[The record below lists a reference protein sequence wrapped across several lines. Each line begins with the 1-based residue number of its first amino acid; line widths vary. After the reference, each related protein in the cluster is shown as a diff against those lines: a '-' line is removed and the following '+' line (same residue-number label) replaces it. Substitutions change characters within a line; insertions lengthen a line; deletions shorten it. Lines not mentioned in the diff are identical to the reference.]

1 MMPKPVALV
10 TDSTAYIPQH
20 LVEKYA
26 IRVAPQTL
34 IWGDETFRDG
44 VDITP
49 EDFYQRLATAKTLP
63 TSTQVPVSTFAQI
76 FGELLEAEYDVLAV
90 VISSKMSGT
99 FNSAQQAK
107 DALQADNVAIVDSRT
122 TAMEL
127 GFHVLAAARAAE
139 EGASLETCKAVA
151 VRAQEHTG
159 VILTVN
165 TLEFL
170 HRGGRIGGASRWV
183 GTALRIKPVLEV
195 RDGLVQPLE
204 KVRTR
209 SKALARV
216 VEIVTERASDYTP
229 VRLAAMHAH
238 AEDDAR
244 QLLEQATAQLNP
256 IEALISDVSPVVGT
270 HVGPGTV
277 ALAYMAGM

>member
-1 MMPKPVALV
+1 MSKPVALV

-20 LVEKYA
+20 LVEKYR

-49 EDFYQRLATAKTLP
+49 DAFYQRLATAKVLP
-63 TSTQVPVSTFAQI
+63 TSTQPPVVTFTQI
-76 FGELLEAEYDVLAV
+76 FGELLEAGYDVLAV
-90 VISSKMSGT
+90 VISTQMSGT
-99 FNSAQQAK
+99 YQA
-107 DALQADNVAIVDSRT
+107 AVQARETFPGAPIEIVDSHT

-139 EGASLETCKAVA
+139 EGASLAECKAVA
-151 VRAQEHTG
+151 EKAQEHTG

-170 HRGGRIGGASRWV
+170 HRGGRIGGASRWF

-195 RDGLVQPLE
+195 RDGRVQPLE
-204 KVRTR
+204 KIRTR
-209 SKALARV
+209 RKALARV
-216 VEIVTERASDYTP
+216 VEIVVERAAGHTP
-229 VRLAAMHAH
+229 VRLAALHAH
-238 AEDDAR
+238 AEEDAR
-244 QLLEQATAQLNP
+244 WLLAQAEAQLNP
-256 IEALISDVSPVVGT
+256 TEALIGDVSPVVGT

>member
-1 MMPKPVALV
+1 MPRPVALV
-10 TDSTAYIPQH
+10 TDSTAYIPAD
-20 LVEKYA
+20 LVARYD
-26 IRVAPQTL
+26 IRVAPQVL
-34 IWGDETFRDG
+34 IWGEETFRDG

-49 EDFYQRLATAKTLP
+49 ETFYRRLATAKVLP
-63 TSTQVPVSTFAQI
+63 KSTQPAVSSFAAI
-76 FGELLEAEYDVLAV
+76 YDALLAAGRDVLVV

-99 FNSAQQAK
+99 YQA
-107 DALQADNVAIVDSRT
+107 ALQAREGFPAEAIEVVDSRT

-139 EGASLETCKAVA
+139 AGASLAECKAVA
-151 VRAQEHTG
+151 EKAQQYSG
-159 VILTVN
+159 VVLTVD

-170 HRGGRIGGASRWV
+170 HRGGRIGGASRWF

-204 KVRTR
+204 KIRTR
-209 SKALARV
+209 RRALARV
-216 VEIVTERASDYTP
+216 VDIVVERIGQQAP
-229 VRLAAMHAH
+229 VRLAALHAN
-238 AEDDAR
+238 AEEDAR
-244 QLLEQATAQLNP
+244 WLLNQASARVSP
-256 IEALISDVSPVVGT
+256 DEALVADVSPVVGT

>member
-1 MMPKPVALV
+1 MSKPVALV
-10 TDSTAYIPQH
+10 TDSTAYVPQN
-20 LVEKYA
+20 LVEKYH

-34 IWGDETFRDG
+34 VWGEETFRDG

-49 EDFYQRLATAKTLP
+49 REFYQRLATAKVLP
-63 TSTQVPVSTFAQI
+63 TSTQPQVVAFVNI
-76 FGELLEAEYDVLAV
+76 FRELIEQGYDVLTV
-90 VISSKMSGT
+90 VISSKLSGT
-99 FNSAQQAK
+99 YQAATQAK
-107 DALQADNVAIVDSRT
+107 EELGNAPIEIVDSHT

-139 EGASLETCKAVA
+139 EGATLAECKAVA
-151 VRAQEHTG
+151 EKAQEHTG

-170 HRGGRIGGASRWV
+170 HRGGRIGGASRWF

-204 KVRTR
+204 KIRTR
-209 SKALARV
+209 RKALARV
-216 VEIVTERASDYTP
+216 VEIVVERAGGHAP
-229 VRLAAMHAH
+229 VRLAGLHAN
-238 AEDDAR
+238 AEEDAR
-244 QLLEQATAQLNP
+244 WLLEQASRQLDP
-256 IEALISDVSPVVGT
+256 VEALVSDVSPVVGT

>member
-1 MMPKPVALV
+1 MMAKPVALV
-10 TDSTAYIPQH
+10 TDSTAYIPTH
-20 LVEKYA
+20 LVKKYP

-49 EDFYQRLATAKTLP
+49 DVFYQRLATAKTLP
-63 TSTQVPVSTFAQI
+63 TSTQVPVSTFTQI
-76 FGELLEAEYDVLAV
+76 FSELLEAGYEVLAV

-99 FNSAQQAK
+99 YQA
-107 DALQADNVAIVDSRT
+107 AIQARETLPQAAIEIVDSRT

-139 EGASLETCKAVA
+139 EGASLEECKAVA
-151 VRAQEHTG
+151 IRAQEHTG

-170 HRGGRIGGASRWV
+170 HRGGRIGGASRWF

-209 SKALARV
+209 GKALMRV
-216 VEIVTERASDYTP
+216 VEIVTERASNYTP

-238 AEDDAR
+238 AEHDAR
-244 QLLEQATAQLNP
+244 QLLEQAAAQLNP

>member
-1 MMPKPVALV
+1 MVPKPVALV
-10 TDSTAYIPQH
+10 TDSTAYIPLH

-49 EDFYQRLATAKTLP
+49 DAFYQRLTTAKTLP
-63 TSTQVPVSTFAQI
+63 TSTQVPVVTFTQI
-76 FGELLEAEYDVLAV
+76 FNELLAAGYDVLV
-90 VISSKMSGT
+90 VVLSAKLSGT
-99 FNSAQQAK
+99 FNSARQAK
-107 DALQADNVAIVDSRT
+107 EAFPDAAIEIIDSHT

-139 EGASLETCKAVA
+139 EGASLEECKAVA

-170 HRGGRIGGASRWV
+170 HRGGRIGGASRWF

-216 VEIVTERASDYTP
+216 VEIVAERANGYTP

-244 QLLEQATAQLNP
+244 QLLEQAAAQLQP
-256 IEALISDVSPVVGT
+256 IEALVSDVSPVVGT